1 MNRDEILAI
10 IPHRPPMLLIDEVVE
25 IEPGRR
31 AVGLKHV
38 RADEF
43 WVPGHYPGNPI
54 LPGVLQV
61 EALAQTGAVALLSQP
76 EFRDKVPLFAG
87 IDGARFRRPVRPGD
101 TLRLEVEIV
110 RLRGTVG
117 KGRGTATV
125 DGQVA
130 AECELTF
137 ALAGAGEVRP

>member
-1 MNRDEILAI
+1 MNRDEIMAV

-54 LPGVLQV
+54 LPGVLQI

-101 TLRLEVEIV
+101 TLRLEVEII

-125 DGQVA
+125 GGQVT

-137 ALAGAGEVRP
+137 ALADPGEVRP

>member
-10 IPHRPPMLLIDEVVE
+10 IPHRPPMLLVDEVVE

-54 LPGVLQV
+54 LPGVLQI

-117 KGRGTATV
+117 KGRGTASV
-125 DGQVA
+125 GGQVA

-137 ALAGAGEVRP
+137 ALADPGEVRP